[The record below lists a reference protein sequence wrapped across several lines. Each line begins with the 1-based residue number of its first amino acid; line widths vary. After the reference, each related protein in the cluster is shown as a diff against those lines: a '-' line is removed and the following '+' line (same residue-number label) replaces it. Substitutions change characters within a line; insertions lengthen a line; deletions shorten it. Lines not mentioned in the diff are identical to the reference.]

1 MNYGGEEKV
10 FNIGSSESTSVI
22 KLIEQLE
29 DLIGKRANL
38 QNMPN
43 RPGDQIETKAEV
55 SLAKVE
61 LNFESR
67 VSLRNGLESQINW
80 QLNPLRF

>member
-1 MNYGGEEKV
+1 
-10 FNIGSSESTSVI
+10 
-22 KLIEQLE
+22 
-29 DLIGKRANL
+29 
-38 QNMPN
+38 MPN
-43 RPGDQIETKAEV
+43 RPGDQIETKDEV